1 MDYQILN
8 VETKDHIAFITIS
21 RPKAMNALNSSFFEE
36 MDLLLDEL
44 WGNKEIR
51 ALIITGQGKAFAA
64 GADIAEMSG
73 MNAKEGEEFSSL
85 GQKVFNKI
93 ADFPVPVLAAVNG
106 YALGGGCEL
115 ATACDIRIAS
125 TKAKFG
131 QPEVGLGLIPGYS
144 GTQRLPRIIGK
155 ANAAYLLMTGE
166 TIMAEEALRI
176 GLIQKVVEADS
187 LMEHTTQVAKEI
199 ATKGPLAVRTLK
211 SSLNQ
216 GMEMPFDK
224 AEALESK
231 NFGSLFGTP
240 ETNEGMDAFLN
251 KRKPNW

>member
-1 MDYQILN
+1 MDYQILH
-8 VETKDHIAFITIS
+8 VETKNHIAFITIS
-21 RPKAMNALNSSFFEE
+21 RPKAMNALNSTFFEE
-36 MDLLLDEL
+36 MDSLLDEL
-44 WGNKEIR
+44 SGNKEIR
-51 ALIITGQGKAFAA
+51 AVIITGEGKAFAA
-64 GADIAEMSG
+64 GADIAEMSE

-93 ADFPVPVLAAVNG
+93 AEFPVPVLAAVNG

-115 ATACDIRIAS
+115 ATACDVRIAS

-155 ANAAYLLMTGE
+155 AYAAYLLMTGE
-166 TIMAEEALRI
+166 TITADEALRI
-176 GLIQKVVEADS
+176 GLIQRIVEADN
-187 LMEHTTQVAKEI
+187 LMDHTIQI
-199 ATKGPLAVRTLK
+199 AEKIASKGPVAVKTLK
-211 SSLNQ
+211 STLSQ
-216 GMEMPFDK
+216 GMEMSFDK

-231 NFGSLFGTP
+231 NFGSLFGSP
-240 ETNEGMDAFLN
+240 ETAEGMDAFLN